1 MSLDPLESFPETRLA
16 LWICIL
22 RVNSVRY
29 GRQGI
34 RSSSPPPLSCARR
47 GSGQGAGRP
56 GSPSRRKNRLDRPQH
71 GSAPG
76 SFPTCEIFSI
86 SPPHGHAFRQ
96 RTDGKLVG
104 HIHGKFPRQQFGVST
119 CSSLGT
125 HVLPLR
131 ARLPQSPH
139 SDVADLVF
147 PLPRSSRIFQ
157 IFKQFGLHFPSHEP
171 SRSPWQR
178 QQCTLRAT
186 QVL

>member
-1 MSLDPLESFPETRLA
+1 MVLNYREGCEFSFHVSVLGAVRRLHDGTTEPANFLFPGFDAPCRCTIDGWLFFCCRAWKIRLAVKLNAQMSLDPLESFPETRLA

-86 SPPHGHAFRQ
+86 SPPHGHAFR
-96 RTDGKLVG
+96 LVG
-104 HIHGKFPRQQFGVST
+104 LNNNPCV
-119 CSSLGT
+119 
-125 HVLPLR
+125 
-131 ARLPQSPH
+131 
-139 SDVADLVF
+139 
-147 PLPRSSRIFQ
+147 
-157 IFKQFGLHFPSHEP
+157 
-171 SRSPWQR
+171 
-178 QQCTLRAT
+178 
-186 QVL
+186 